1 MAVKKTLTGIQN
13 VLKGVPKILKEL
25 EANLTGAKKAA
36 IRHRIETVEDV
47 LADKFVPSRKEA
59 MRRGV
64 GGPTMPGRT
73 GASLKGDIHIKVGK
87 DRWDKYIEKASLT
100 KDESRK
106 EMIRRA
112 VIFSL
117 GGAAGAANLGYET
130 GVADKPKPK
139 PKPKPKSKR
148 SGFKM
153 EDYVK
158 QTPPTAREKAA
169 KRAAKKKGK

>member
-1 MAVKKTLTGIQN
+1 MAVKKTLTGIRN
-13 VLKGVPKILKEL
+13 ALKGVPKILKEL
-25 EANLTGAKKAA
+25 EAKATRAKKAS
-36 IRHRIETVEDV
+36 IRNERETIEDA
-47 LADKFVPSRKEA
+47 LAGDPLA
-59 MRRGV
+59 
-64 GGPTMPGRT
+64 PGRT

-87 DRWDKYIEKASLT
+87 DRWNKYIKKASLS

-106 EMIRRA
+106 EMIRKA
-112 VIFSL
+112 VIFAL
-117 GGAAGAANLGYET
+117 GGAAGAANLGYEI

>member
-1 MAVKKTLTGIQN
+1 MAVKKTLTGVQN
-13 VLKGVPKILKEL
+13 ILKGVPKILKEL
-25 EANLTGAKKAA
+25 EAKATGAKKAS
-36 IRHRIETVEDV
+36 IRNERETIEDA
-47 LADKFVPSRKEA
+47 LAGDPLA
-59 MRRGV
+59 
-64 GGPTMPGRT
+64 PGRT

-87 DRWDKYIEKASLT
+87 DRWNKYIKKASLS

-106 EMIRRA
+106 EMIRKA
-112 VIFSL
+112 VIFAL
-117 GGAAGAANLGYET
+117 GGAAGAANLGYEI

-169 KRAAKKKGK
+169 KRAAKKKWK